1 MENQHRLIVGCRD
14 LGKTEIDLINE
25 VKKTAVLVG
34 ATVERVALS
43 ASVDKQWAEIARVH
57 LQQGFMALD
66 RAVAKPNS
74 F

>member
-1 MENQHRLIVGCRD
+1 MENQHLLIVGCRD
-14 LGKTEIDLINE
+14 LDRAEIDLINE

-34 ATVERVALS
+34 QTVEKVA
-43 ASVDKQWAEIARVH
+43 ACAGVDKQWTEIARVH

-66 RAVAKPNS
+66 RAVAKPCS